1 MKKVFNDKSTIAH
14 YWANKIQ
21 NEARN
26 SNGSFYYYNDTIYSY
41 GSHFPIAKHLEYNG
55 KNCVLFTLR
64 SYSNTTA
71 KHISVV
77 RNASNHLETIYC
89 YYPNGSHND
98 NFKAFL
104 KDIENIS
111 KSLLTARKP
120 QIYIN
125 KINEVKSIVERY
137 ANFFEIEIPTLL
149 NEALNIVNLETYKSF
164 VVNKETIEKEEKAK
178 ELKEQQN
185 KLKKDLKKWYN
196 FETSYLYSRMDKD
209 FLRYNKEKNRFETTQ
224 RVEIPFAIAQ
234 KFYECLN
241 NNILVVGDKILEY
254 TINYIDKKIIKIGCH
269 TFEISYLNKLAK
281 KHFDEEFENTC
292 IVGIN

>member
-1 MKKVFNDKSTIAH
+1 MKKVFSNKSTIAH

-55 KNCVLFTLR
+55 KNCILFTLR

-77 RNASNHLETIYC
+77 GNASNHLDTIYC
-89 YYPNGSHND
+89 YYPNGSHKD
-98 NFKAFL
+98 NFSAFL

-125 KINEVKSIVERY
+125 KINYIKVLVERY
-137 ANFFEIEIPTLL
+137 ADFFEIQIPTLL

-164 VVNKETIEKEEKAK
+164 IDNKETFEKEEKAK
-178 ELKEQQN
+178 EEKAK
-185 KLKKDLKKWYN
+185 KLQFKKDLKNWLKGKTNVLYN
-196 FETSYLYSRMDKD
+196 RLNNIDYIRTKDNRLETSQGVKIPIELFKR
-209 FLRYNKEKNRFETTQ
+209 LKN
-224 RVEIPFAIAQ
+224 A
-234 KFYECLN
+234 YN
-241 NNILVVGDKILEY
+241 NNTLQIGDKVLEY
-254 TINYIDKKIIKIGCH
+254 NITNLDKKHIQIGCH
-269 TFEISYLNKLAK
+269 RFEIKYLLSYP
-281 KHFDEEFENTC
+281 
-292 IVGIN
+292 I